1 MTFQAHLRAADA
13 AAVTALV
20 PFVRRCSALALA
32 ALLACPGLA
41 QAQTQAADA
50 PLTRA
55 QVKMERE
62 EFMRTHRWHEA
73 TQTWMLRDGVEPPA
87 GVKTRAEVKAERDA
101 FVRTHR
107 WDERVSG
114 WVPREPAPRESSS
127 LSRAQVK
134 RDTVQF
140 LRTHVWDEATETY
153 VPRNRGG
160 KR

>member
-1 MTFQAHLRAADA
+1 MTFQASLRAAGSA
-13 AAVTALV
+13 AATAPPPL
-20 PFVRRCSALALA
+20 VRRGARLALL
-32 ALLACPGLA
+32 ALLACTGLA
-41 QAQTQAADA
+41 QAQTPAAAA

-114 WVPREPAPRESSS
+114 WVPREPAPREPGG
-127 LSRAQVK
+127 LSRAEVK